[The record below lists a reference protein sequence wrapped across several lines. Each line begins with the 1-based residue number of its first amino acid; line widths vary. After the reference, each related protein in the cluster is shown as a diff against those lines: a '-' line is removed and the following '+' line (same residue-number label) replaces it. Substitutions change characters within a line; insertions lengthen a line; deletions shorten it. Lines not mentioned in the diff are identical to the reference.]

1 MPRPSRTLKAG
12 MSVAL
17 VPVVLFAFS
26 LATGQAQ
33 TPDAPRMP
41 DGKPNLT
48 GMWQAL
54 GTAHWDIQDHSPQ
67 AGPFYQ
73 LGAIGA
79 IPGGQGIVDGN
90 EIPYQPWAAEKKKE
104 NFANR
109 LMLDPEIKCYLPG
122 MPRATYLP
130 FPFQIIQSQTNIA
143 IVYEYR
149 TANRLIIIAKH
160 RAPSVDTWMGWSNG
174 HWEGDTLV
182 VDVEGFNDQT
192 WFDRAG
198 DFHSDALHV
207 VERYTLVNRDRL
219 NYEATIEDPKVFS
232 RPWKISLPLYR
243 HAEKDARLIE

>member
-1 MPRPSRTLKAG
+1 MPRQSRSLKAG

-33 TPDAPRMP
+33 TPPVPRMP

-48 GMWQAL
+48 GVWQAL
-54 GTAHWDIQDHSPQ
+54 GTAYWDIQDHSPQ

-90 EIPYQPWAAEKKKE
+90 EIPYQPWAAEKKKA

-109 LMLDPEIKCYLPG
+109 LALDPEVKCYLPG
-122 MPRATYLP
+122 VPRATYMP
-130 FPFQIIQSQTNIA
+130 FPFQIVQTPQYILIA
-143 IVYEYR
+143 YEYANAVR
-149 TANRLIIIAKH
+149 TVYMKDPGP
-160 RAPSVDTWMGWSNG
+160 APVDSWMGQSVG
-174 HWEGDTLV
+174 RWEGDTLV
-182 VDVEGFNDQT
+182 VDATGFNDQS

-198 DFHSDALHV
+198 NFHTDMLHV
-207 VERYTLVNRDRL
+207 VERY
-219 NYEATIEDPKVFS
+219 
-232 RPWKISLPLYR
+232 
-243 HAEKDARLIE
+243 